1 MADVAR
7 DFEGKGASILVN
19 NAGIQHVSSVEEFP
33 EDKFEQLIAVNLSAV
48 FYTSQAFLPGMRS
61 AGWGRLVHIAS
72 AHGLVASAD
81 KSAYVA
87 AKHGVMGLSK
97 VIGVEAA
104 GSGVTSNVVCPGWVL
119 TPLVE
124 KQVQARADRMGVSFD
139 EAKVDLLSEK

>member
-1 MADVAR
+1 
-7 DFEGKGASILVN
+7 
-19 NAGIQHVSSVEEFP
+19 
-33 EDKFEQLIAVNLSAV
+33 
-48 FYTSQAFLPGMRS
+48 
-61 AGWGRLVHIAS
+61 VHIAS